1 VNEVLRIVSHNVV
14 SVTAE
19 VKEILKLALN
29 VCNIFQ
35 KYFKTGFGHVE
46 EAAIVQVE

>member
-1 VNEVLRIVSHNVV
+1 MASHNAV

-19 VKEILKLALN
+19 MKEILKLALN

-46 EAAIVQVE
+46 ETAIVQVE